1 MCLNRLLLPELVPAQ
16 SPGPLAWRPASSQ
29 LPLLVWPLVGEAAG
43 PASEARRGQAQG
55 GPALPL
61 LHLAPAP
68 GSASDQLWHKGRK
81 QLSCADEEA
90 RALTPQGRDGVP
102 GGPSGQCSC
111 ELLQAR
117 GESGSALVAVET
129 ESDCCQDPCQQ
140 EPKPQDLLRMQEDH
154 HLHQGQPMQP
164 HKCWLTPM
172 AWSSILGQGSCSDR
186 VPGRSVRE
194 GSPQRRSLPFA
205 AL

>member
-1 MCLNRLLLPELVPAQ
+1 MSEQAASPRAGPCPVPRA
-16 SPGPLAWRPASSQ
+16 PGLETSKQPAPSAC
-29 LPLLVWPLVGEAAG
+29 VAAVGEGAG

-55 GPALPL
+55 GPALSL
-61 LHLAPAP
+61 LHLVPAP

-81 QLSCADEEA
+81 QLSCEDEEA
-90 RALTPQGRDGVP
+90 RALTSQSRDGVP

-111 ELLQAR
+111 ELLQAH
-117 GESGSALVAVET
+117 GESGTALVAVET
-129 ESDCCQDPCQQ
+129 ESDCCRDPCQQ
-140 EPKPQDLLRMQEDH
+140 ESKPQDLLRMQEDH
-154 HLHQGQPMQP
+154 PLHQGQPMQP

-172 AWSSILGQGSCSDR
+172 AWSSILGQGSCGDR

-194 GSPQRRSLPFA
+194 VSPQRRSLPFA

>member
-1 MCLNRLLLPELVPAQ
+1 MCQNRRLLPELVPAQ

-29 LPLLVWPLVGEAAG
+29 LPLLVWPLVGEGAG

-55 GPALPL
+55 SPALLL

-81 QLSCADEEA
+81 QLSCADEETGA
-90 RALTPQGRDGVP
+90 RHPKAGTGVP
-102 GGPSGQCSC
+102 GGPSGQRSC
-111 ELLQAR
+111 ELLQAH

-140 EPKPQDLLRMQEDH
+140 GPKPQDLLRVQEGH

-164 HKCWLTPM
+164 HKCWLSPV
-172 AWSSILGQGSCSDR
+172 AWSSTLARAVAVTECLAGGW
-186 VPGRSVRE
+186 GR
-194 GSPQRRSLPFA
+194 
-205 AL
+205 